1 MEMFFSGAFV
11 ILFDVLKSLGAT
23 LLLLLSAPIALLVL
37 GFLVL
42 SGRSLD
48 EAKNQVAQARKEA
61 EDKAVKSEKEF
72 VEFVN
77 KMDRTEM
84 LRDEEESKAKEA

>member
-1 MEMFFSGAFV
+1 MFFSGAFV

-48 EAKNQVAQARKEA
+48 EAKNQVAQARREA

-77 KMDRTEM
+77 KVDRTEM

>member
-1 MEMFFSGAFV
+1 MEIFFSGAFV

-77 KMDRTEM
+77 KVDRTEM
-84 LRDEEESKAKEA
+84 LCDEEESKAKEA

>member
-48 EAKNQVAQARKEA
+48 EAKNQVAQARREA

-77 KMDRTEM
+77 KVDRTEM

>member
-77 KMDRTEM
+77 KVDRTEM
-84 LRDEEESKAKEA
+84 MRDEEESKAKEA

>member
-1 MEMFFSGAFV
+1 MFFSGAFV

-77 KMDRTEM
+77 KVDRTEM

>member
-1 MEMFFSGAFV
+1 MFFSGAFV

-42 SGRSLD
+42 SGRSLE
-48 EAKNQVAQARKEA
+48 EAKNQVAQASKEA

-77 KMDRTEM
+77 KVDGTEM